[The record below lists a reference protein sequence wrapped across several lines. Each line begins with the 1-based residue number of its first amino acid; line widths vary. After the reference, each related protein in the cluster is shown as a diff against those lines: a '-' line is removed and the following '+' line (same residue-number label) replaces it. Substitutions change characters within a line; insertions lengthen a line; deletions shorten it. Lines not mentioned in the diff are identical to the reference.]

1 MRVLGV
7 DPGLTVTGWGVVE
20 TDGSRLRAIGYGTLT
35 SDAHTPLPLRL
46 SAIFHRLVQVVG
58 EHRPGVAAVEEVFM
72 ARNAAS
78 ALKLGQARGA
88 AMVAVSSCGLVVHEY
103 SALLIK
109 KSVVGYGRAE
119 KQQVQ
124 AMMRLLLS
132 MAELPPADA
141 ADALAAAVC
150 HIHHAA
156 TMQKL
161 EALS

>member
-20 TDGSRLRAIGYGTLT
+20 ANGSVLRSVAYGVIA
-35 SDAHTPLPLRL
+35 SSAESPLPLRL
-46 SAIFHRLVQVVG
+46 AAIFRQLVQVIGSHQPV
-58 EHRPGVAAVEEVFM
+58 VAAIEEVFM

-88 AMVAVSSCGLVVHEY
+88 AMVAVSHCGLAVHEY

-109 KSVVGYGRAE
+109 KSVVGYGRAD

-124 AMMRLLLS
+124 AMVRLLLA
-132 MAELPPADA
+132 MPELPRADA

-156 TMQKL
+156 TAQRL
-161 EALS
+161 VAAS